1 MAPPANYHS
10 AAVEKLRK
18 YVRLLGSNLSNKNPD
33 VLLESAKTYRT
44 FAEQE
49 YCERRPLIPWE
60 ERIQMLSA
68 LGHRPQF
75 FPDWFLPTRATFM
88 VILRLAS
95 VAISVSP
102 SHCAR

>member
-18 YVRLLGSNLSNKNPD
+18 YVRLLGSTLSNKNPD

-44 FAEQE
+44 FAEQD
-49 YCERRPLIPWE
+49 YCERQPLIPRE

-68 LGHRPQF
+68 LGTKLHLLEAK
-75 FPDWFLPTRATFM
+75 LP
-88 VILRLAS
+88 
-95 VAISVSP
+95 
-102 SHCAR
+102 